1 MNNIAGNIFSLVL
14 NKPEVI
20 YLDEAT
26 SSLDGVAAQSMFN
39 LIKQQLPTASVIF
52 ITHQQELMHFADE
65 VIDLTAYQG

>member
-1 MNNIAGNIFSLVL
+1 
-14 NKPEVI
+14 
-20 YLDEAT
+20 
-26 SSLDGVAAQSMFN
+26 MFN